1 MTPGRFSWLEPLL
14 RRRVVAVIA
23 SGPSLTAEDCAAVRA
38 ARLPAIVVNTSFRM
52 APWADVLLAY
62 DARWW
67 QLYRD
72 EIAATFTGRRVTTSL
87 SRAVGGAEPL
97 GALIR
102 YHAYGN
108 SGTAAISLCAYVGAR
123 AVILLGADCQ
133 RAPDGAVHWHG
144 DHPAQLSN
152 ARSMPRWPTQY
163 RLVGQYAARRGCRVV
178 NASRATA
185 LQCFERMPLSDALA
199 TLVIP
204 DMPKASAV

>member
-1 MTPGRFSWLEPLL
+1 MTPGRFGWLEPLL

-38 ARLPAIVVNTSFRM
+38 AGLPAIVINTSFRM

-67 QLYRD
+67 QLHRE
-72 EIAATFTGRRVTTSL
+72 EIAATVRGRRVTTSL
-87 SRAVGGAEPL
+87 SRSVGGAEPL

-108 SGTAAISLCAYVGAR
+108 SGTAAVSLCAYTGAR
-123 AVILLGADCQ
+123 AVILLGADCR
-133 RAPDGAVHWHG
+133 RADDGRVHWHG

-152 ARSMPRWPTQY
+152 ARSMARWPKQY
-163 RLVGQYAARRGCRVV
+163 GLVAQYAARRGCRVV
-178 NASRATA
+178 NASRQTA
-185 LQCFERMPLSDALA
+185 LDCFERLPLQDALA

-204 DMPKASAV
+204 DMPKASAA